1 MAAVAMSAGV
11 AFSQGMSLGKSEF
24 AGKLMKQSA
33 ATIAPAK
40 FQNAAV
46 SVRAAGYDEELVKTA
61 VRVLFLFFLF
71 FGVCV
76 SLLASCLFL
85 LTLNCAVVFLVP
97 REWHA
102 VLPVDYS

>member
-11 AFSQGMSLGKSEF
+11 AFSQGMSIGKSEF
-24 AGKLMKQSA
+24 AGKLVKQSA

-40 FQNAAV
+40 FQNGAV

-61 VRVLFLFFLF
+61 VRVLF
-71 FGVCV
+71 
-76 SLLASCLFL
+76 CL
-85 LTLNCAVVFLVP
+85 CFLVP

>member
-24 AGKLMKQSA
+24 AGKLVKQSA

-61 VRVLFLFFLF
+61 VRVLFCLCF
-71 FGVCV
+71 FGVCL
-76 SLLASCLFL
+76 SLG
-85 LTLNCAVVFLVP
+85 VVFVSFDAPLCGFLGAE
-97 REWHA
+97 RMA
-102 VLPVDYS
+102 CSSSC

>member
-61 VRVLFLFFLF
+61 VRVLFFVFW
-71 FGVCV
+71 CV
-76 SLLASCLFL
+76 SLSLG
-85 LTLNCAVVFLVP
+85 VVFVSFDAQLCGGFLGAE
-97 REWHA
+97 RMA
-102 VLPVDYS
+102 CSSSC